1 MAGRSVGRGE
11 IGACD
16 IAQAGFKRLHLKP
29 YRAIARESE
38 QASARPISLGG
49 KCEAE
54 QAQDQIWICA
64 IEPLGLNRFDILKAQ
79 N

>member
-1 MAGRSVGRGE
+1 MAGRTVGRGE
-11 IGACD
+11 IGACY
-16 IAQAGFKRLHLKP
+16 IAQAGFKRLPLKP
-29 YRAIARESE
+29 YRSIARESE
-38 QASARPISLGG
+38 KASARPISLGG

-64 IEPLGLNRFDILKAQ
+64 IEPLGLNRFNILKAQ